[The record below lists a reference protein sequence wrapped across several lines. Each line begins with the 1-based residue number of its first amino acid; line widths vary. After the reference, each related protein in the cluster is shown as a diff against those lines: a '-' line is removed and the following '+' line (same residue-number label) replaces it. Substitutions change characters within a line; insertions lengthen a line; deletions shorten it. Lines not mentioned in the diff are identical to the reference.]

1 MKSEQSCAK
10 CGETRGYVLD
20 YHHIDPTQKDNT
32 IARMT
37 SNKYKIESILSE
49 IEKCVVLCSNCH
61 REFHHFNNINGI
73 SLEEY
78 LL

>member
-49 IEKCVVLCSNCH
+49 IEK
-61 REFHHFNNINGI
+61 INSELIVTSIGKKPNDD
-73 SLEEY
+73 
-78 LL
+78 